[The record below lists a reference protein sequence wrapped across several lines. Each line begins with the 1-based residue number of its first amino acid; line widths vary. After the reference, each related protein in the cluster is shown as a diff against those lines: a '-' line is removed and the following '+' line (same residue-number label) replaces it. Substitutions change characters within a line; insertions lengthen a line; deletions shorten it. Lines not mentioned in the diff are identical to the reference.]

1 MRKLF
6 LSLFAMMLIATGL
19 VVAGCGDDDE
29 SSSSSTSTPAQT
41 DDSAAAD
48 TNLGTDSGAAELRST
63 LTANL
68 DEHVYLASIAIAN
81 GLGNGLDSAQFKAA
95 AGTLDKNSVE
105 LSDAIGSVYGEDAGK
120 AFLPLWRK
128 HIGFFVDYAKAKA
141 EKDDT
146 AARKA
151 AADLDGYRTDFGAFL
166 NGANPNLP
174 TEAVAEEL
182 KPHVESVFSV
192 VRAAATGSPKVF
204 ERIVEAASHMPGTAN
219 VLAGGIVK
227 QFPDKFSGSAEAG
240 ASELRALLTDQL
252 IGHEYLAGIAISYGV
267 SAGLDSKEFE
277 AAAAALDTNSV
288 ALSESIGSVYG
299 EDAGKAFL
307 PLWRK
312 HIGFFVD
319 YTKAKATK
327 DDAAADKAKEDLN
340 GYRTDFGAFLEGANP
355 NLPADAVAEALIPHV
370 DGTFDAIDA
379 VVAGDAEAFDLLK
392 VAAGHMPMLAN
403 TLAGGIAKQF
413 PDKFPSA

>member
-6 LSLFAMMLIATGL
+6 LSLFAMMFIATGL
-19 VVAGCGDDDE
+19 VVAGCGDDDDNS
-29 SSSSSTSTPAQT
+29 SSSSSTATQT
-41 DDSAAAD
+41 DGGTADAA
-48 TNLGTDSGAAELRST
+48 LGTESGAAELRAT
-63 LTANL
+63 LTSTL
-68 DEHVYLASIAIAN
+68 DEHVYLAAIAIGQ
-81 GLGNGLDSAQFKAA
+81 GLGNGLDSGEFKAA
-95 AGTLDKNSVE
+95 AATLDKNSVA

-141 EKDDT
+141 TKDD
-146 AARKA
+146 AAAEKA
-151 AADLDGYRTDFGAFL
+151 AKDLDGYRTDFGAFL

-182 KPHVESVFSV
+182 KPHVESVFAV
-192 VRAAATGSPKVF
+192 VRAAATGSPKVY
-204 ERIVEAASHMPGTAN
+204 ERIVEAASHMPNTAN

-227 QFPDKFSGSAEAG
+227 QFPDKFSGATDAG

-252 IGHEYLAGIAISYGV
+252 VGHEYLAGIAIVTGV
-267 SAGLDSKEFE
+267 TEGLDSGAFK
-277 AAAAALDTNSV
+277 AAAEALDTNSV

-299 EDAGKAFL
+299 DDAAKAFL

-319 YTKAKATK
+319 YTKAKAEK
-327 DDAAADKAKEDLN
+327 DDAAAEKAAEELD

-355 NLPADAVAEALIPHV
+355 NLPADAVAEALKPHV
-370 DGTFDAIDA
+370 EATFAAIDS
-379 VVAGDAEAFDLLK
+379 VVAGDGKAFDLLQT
-392 VAAGHMPMLAN
+392 AASHMPMIAN

-413 PDKFPSA
+413 PDKFPAS

>member
-6 LSLFAMMLIATGL
+6 LSLLATMLVGAGL
-19 VVAGCGDDDE
+19 VVAGCGDDDNK
-29 SSSSSTSTPAQT
+29 SSNATPATQSET
-41 DDSAAAD
+41 AAAAD
-48 TNLGTDSGAAELRST
+48 KNLGTDSGAAELRAT
-63 LTANL
+63 LTSVL
-68 DEHVYLASIAIAN
+68 DEHVYLSSIAIGQ
-81 GLGNGLDSAQFKAA
+81 GLGNGLDSKQFKAA
-95 AGTLDKNSVE
+95 ASTLDKNSVA

-128 HIGFFVDYAKAKA
+128 HIGFFVAYAKAKA
-141 EKDDT
+141 TKDD
-146 AARKA
+146 AGAKKA
-151 AADLDGYRTDFGAFL
+151 SADLDGYRTDFGAFL

-182 KPHVESVFSV
+182 KPHVESVFAV

-204 ERIVEAASHMPGTAN
+204 ARIVEAASHMPNTAN

-227 QFPDKFSGSAEAG
+227 QFPDKFSGSTDAG

-252 IGHEYLAGIAISYGV
+252 VGHEYLAGIAVATGV
-267 SAGLDSKEFE
+267 SAGLDSKAFK
-277 AAAAALDTNSV
+277 AAAGALDSNSV

-299 EDAGKAFL
+299 EDAASAFL

-312 HIGFFVD
+312 HIGFFVA

-327 DDAAADKAKEDLN
+327 DAEGAESAKADLD

-355 NLPADAVAEALIPHV
+355 NLPADAVAEALVPHV
-370 DGTFDAIDA
+370 DATFAAIDA
-379 VVAGDAEAFDLLK
+379 VVAGKADAFDKLQ
-392 VAAGHMPMLAN
+392 AAASHMPMLAN

>member
-6 LSLFAMMLIATGL
+6 LSLFAMMFIATGL

-41 DDSAAAD
+41 EDTAAAD
-48 TNLGTDSGAAELRST
+48 KNLGTDSGAAELRST

-81 GLGNGLDSAQFKAA
+81 GLGNGLDSGEFKAA
-95 AGTLDKNSVE
+95 AATLDKNSVE

-128 HIGFFVDYAKAKA
+128 HIGFFV
-141 EKDDT
+141 
-146 AARKA
+146 
-151 AADLDGYRTDFGAFL
+151 
-166 NGANPNLP
+166 N
-174 TEAVAEEL
+174 
-182 KPHVESVFSV
+182 
-192 VRAAATGSPKVF
+192 
-204 ERIVEAASHMPGTAN
+204 
-219 VLAGGIVK
+219 
-227 QFPDKFSGSAEAG
+227 
-240 ASELRALLTDQL
+240 
-252 IGHEYLAGIAISYGV
+252 
-267 SAGLDSKEFE
+267 
-277 AAAAALDTNSV
+277 
-288 ALSESIGSVYG
+288 
-299 EDAGKAFL
+299 
-307 PLWRK
+307 
-312 HIGFFVD
+312 

-327 DDAAADKAKEDLN
+327 DDAAAEKAKEDLN

-392 VAAGHMPMLAN
+392 TAAGHMPMLAN